1 MMINL
6 YRYFYLKI
14 INTNDASLIQAF
26 TMEINDHYII
36 ELVNRVAL
44 ELIQRRVLPFH
55 LSKSMHK
62 DRSNSTTEEMM
73 CKSSRVRNQSESD
86 TPTNTLDLL
95 SQPYRVMKIESWQDR
110 PPSGQRQN
118 HSVMNAAKFPSSFPP
133 SLSLLS
139 NPNTFPTPSASAI
152 QHTVKYSSPIRATSA
167 SQELMGDI

>member
-14 INTNDASLIQAF
+14 INTNDTSLIQRF
-26 TMEINDHYII
+26 TMEINDHYIV
-36 ELVNRVAL
+36 ELVNCAAL
-44 ELIQRRVLPFH
+44 EPIQRRVLPFH

-62 DRSNSTTEEMM
+62 DRSNLTTKEMM

-86 TPTNTLDLL
+86 TPTNTLDPL
-95 SQPYRVMKIESWQDR
+95 SQPYRVMKIESRQGM